1 MAEACPQPSATAR
14 KFVQLVLQKVA
25 SVKNQAVAEAIGKD
39 ESTVSRIVSGESGI
53 KLADLQPFLAALG
66 LKVVGSDQVCID
78 RAIYESY
85 KTLATA
91 ALTNPSRLNWDEP
104 E

>member
-1 MAEACPQPSATAR
+1 MTEACAQPSASAR
-14 KFVQLVLQKVA
+14 KLVQVVMQRLAKT
-25 SVKNQAVAEAIGKD
+25 KNQTVAEAIGKD
-39 ESTVSRIVSGESGI
+39 ESTISRIVSGDSGI
-53 KLADLQPFLAALG
+53 KLTDLQPFLCALG
-66 LKVVGSDQVCID
+66 LKVVGVDQVCID

-91 ALTNPSRLNWDEP
+91 ALTNPSKLNWDEP

>member
-1 MAEACPQPSATAR
+1 MSELGPQPSASAR
-14 KFVQLVLQKVA
+14 NLVQVVLQKLA
-25 SVKNQAVAEAIGKD
+25 KAKNATVAEAIGKD
-39 ESTVSRIVSGESGI
+39 ESTISRIVSGESGI

-66 LKVVGSDQVCID
+66 LKVVGAEQVCID

-91 ALTNPSRLNWDEP
+91 ALTNPSSLNWDEP

>member
-1 MAEACPQPSATAR
+1 MDSFSPLTPNARRLTQNILQRSAR
-14 KFVQLVLQKVA
+14 
-25 SVKNQAVAEAIGKD
+25 VKNQVVGDAIGKD
-39 ESTVSRIVSGESGI
+39 ESTISRIMSGEMGLR
-53 KLADLQPFLAALG
+53 LADLYGFLDALG
-66 LKVVGSDQVCID
+66 LKIVGKEQVCID

-91 ALTNPSRLNWDEP
+91 ALVNPEKLNWDEP

>member
-1 MAEACPQPSATAR
+1 MDGDLAEPLGFDSLWLSEHH
-14 KFVQLVLQKVA
+14 FWFD
-25 SVKNQAVAEAIGKD
+25 G
-39 ESTVSRIVSGESGI
+39 
-53 KLADLQPFLAALG
+53 FLGALG
-66 LKVVGSDQVCID
+66 LKVVGRDQVCID

-91 ALTNPSRLNWDEP
+91 ALTNPAKLNWDEP

>member
-1 MAEACPQPSATAR
+1 MAAECPAPSASAR
-14 KFVQLVLQKVA
+14 KLVQVVLQKLA
-25 SVKNQAVAEAIGKD
+25 KAKNQTVAEAIGKD
-39 ESTVSRIVSGESGI
+39 ESTVSRIVSGEVGI
-53 KLADLQPFLAALG
+53 KLNDLQPFLGSLG
-66 LKVVGSDQVCID
+66 LKVVGADQVCID

>member
-1 MAEACPQPSATAR
+1 MSTSSDAPTATAR
-14 KFVQLVLQKVA
+14 KLVQVVLQRLAKA
-25 SVKNQAVAEAIGKD
+25 KNQTVAEAIGKD
-39 ESTVSRIVSGESGI
+39 ESTVSRIASGESGI
-53 KLADLQPFLAALG
+53 KLADLQPFLGSLG
-66 LKVVGSDQVCID
+66 LKVVSADQVCID

-91 ALTNPSRLNWDEP
+91 ALTNPEKLHWDEP